1 MATGFSPGAPSEKTR
16 KATHLFPLLS
26 RRWPPPFLE
35 LLLPM
40 GGMDHTNVL
49 SKGVS
54 AALTSVFDEPGL
66 QELK

>member
-16 KATHLFPLLS
+16 KAVHLFPLLS

-40 GGMDHTNVL
+40 GGTDHTNVL

-66 QELK
+66 